1 MVYFTAVTASL
12 LFGTLVS
19 AQSDDSALG
28 VAAIQAHFSNAG
40 LVPDLLENFE
50 PQGTLTLNFDGV
62 GDIQPGQALSK
73 DQVAN
78 SPALTIA
85 TSNSSATSGSFTVAM
100 VDADIVG
107 ADESA
112 VTRHW
117 LVNSDSVK
125 DNKVDHSSANTIT
138 DYAGPGPA
146 EGSGAHRYVVL
157 VYSQP
162 ESFSPPSELSQ
173 PGAAVEK
180 YDFKKYVSDSGLGPL
195 LAANYF
201 TVEEGTSTVTVSET
215 SAVESSTLSASSTG
229 SGSGSGSG
237 SASATS
243 TGEDAASTNENGAAS
258 FATSGG
264 LVSMAVSGLVAL
276 AMA

>member
-12 LFGTLVS
+12 LLSTLVS

-28 VAAIQAHFSNAG
+28 IAAIKAHFSNAG
-40 LVPDLLENFE
+40 LVPALLETFE

-73 DQVAN
+73 DQVA
-78 SPALTIA
+78 SAPTLTVA

-107 ADESA
+107 ADDSQ

-117 LVNSDSVK
+117 LVNSDTIQ

-162 ESFSPPSELSQ
+162 EDFSPPQELSQ

-180 YDFKKYVSDSGLGPL
+180 YDFKSYVSDSKLGDL

-201 TVEEGTSTVTVSET
+201 TVEAGTSTVTVSET
-215 SAVESSTLSASSTG
+215 SAVESSTLSAASSTG
-229 SGSGSGSG
+229 SGSGSD

-243 TGEDAASTNENGAAS
+243 TGEDAASTDSNGAAS